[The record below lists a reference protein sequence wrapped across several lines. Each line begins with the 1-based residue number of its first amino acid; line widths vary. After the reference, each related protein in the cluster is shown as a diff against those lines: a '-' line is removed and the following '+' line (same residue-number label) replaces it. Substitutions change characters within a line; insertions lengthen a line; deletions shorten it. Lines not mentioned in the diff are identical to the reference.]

1 MPTYTHGGDW
11 YAAGQR
17 FGAPVLDF
25 SANLNPLGMPPAVR
39 AAAKAALDAP
49 ERYPDPLCRDLRW
62 AIAARDGVA
71 PGQIVCGAGGA
82 DLIFRL
88 AFALGPRRALV
99 TAPTFSE
106 YASALTAVGCQ
117 VDRFPLAAEAGF
129 AVTGALLDVLTPGL
143 DLCVLCSPNNPTGGI
158 IPRALLLEA
167 AARCQALGIVLLV
180 DECFLELSDAPD
192 NGLAGVLEAY
202 SNLVLLRAFTKSYA
216 LAGLRLGYC
225 LTANKALAETLYT
238 CGQPWPVSAPAQAAG
253 LAALACPDWPE
264 RARAL
269 IRAQRPRL
277 AAGLGALGLAVWP
290 SGANYLLFRVAGD
303 ITLKDRLLERGVLLR
318 SCANYP
324 GLGPDYYRAAV
335 RPAEEIQTLLDTMGE
350 VL

>member
-1 MPTYTHGGDW
+1 MPSYTHGGDW

-17 FGAPVLDF
+17 FGGAVLDF
-25 SANLNPLGMPPAVR
+25 SANLNPLVMPPAVR

-49 ERYPDPLCRDLRW
+49 ARYPDPLCRELRG
-62 AIAARDGVA
+62 AIAARDGVR
-71 PGQIVCGAGGA
+71 PEQIVCGAGGA

-88 AFALGPRRALV
+88 AFALRPRRALV

-106 YASALTAVGCQ
+106 YEAALTAAGCR
-117 VDRFPLAAEAGF
+117 VDRLPLEAEEGF
-129 AVTGALLDVLTPGL
+129 AVTGALLDALTPGL

-158 IPRALLLEA
+158 VPRPLLLEA
-167 AARCQALGIVLLV
+167 AARCRALGIVLLV
-180 DECFLELSDAPD
+180 DECFLELCDAPD
-192 NGLAGVLEAY
+192 NGLADALEGCP
-202 SNLVLLRAFTKSYA
+202 NLVLLRAFTKSYA

-225 LTANKALAETLYT
+225 LTADGALAEGLYA

-253 LAALACPDWPE
+253 LAALACPDWPV

-277 AAGLGALGLAVWP
+277 AAGLAGLGLTVWP
-290 SGANYLLFRVAGD
+290 SGANYLLFRAPGD
-303 ITLKDRLLERGVLLR
+303 TTLKDRLLARGVLIR

-335 RPAEEIQTLLDTMGE
+335 RPAEELDALLDTLGE